1 MIAENVDDEQRGNSR
16 GMRLISLIGNLI
28 SQTVFFSSASSAFLA
43 AQVCVVFLLVAVL
56 SSSGFSQTNYEGLP
70 ISEVAIVLENSP
82 QIQGVIDQFES
93 IVRSKISDKFS
104 AVNNREALQALFDS
118 KRVASARIE
127 VVESK
132 AAASALILRFVVRR
146 TTLIDQVKINVGAT
160 TGERITEAELLL
172 RLNLLTTNA
181 VITERAAQQSADS
194 IQSYLREHGF
204 FKATVEYSYTPPS
217 QREARNNLTFNVTP
231 NEQARVEE
239 FNIKITGFDDSKIR
253 KDLKLKP
260 GEFYSREKLAA
271 DVERVRQALV
281 KEDYLAAELKD
292 PYPPTYDAD
301 KNTVSISLTGK
312 VNSKV
317 TVRIEDDN
325 AKEIS
330 ISERTQQKLLP
341 IKREGQI
348 DQSSIEEGR
357 RRLKNKFQEDGYF
370 FAEVSA
376 VCGVEPFT
384 SEDANIFRNNTQT
397 ACDFLDG
404 LNLEGRKI
412 NVTYKAELNRR
423 LKLTEIRL
431 EGTDKLTIA
440 DVQPILQSQEANAL
454 GFIPRLGYGRGYTSL
469 EILDEDSRV
478 ITSLMRELG
487 YRRAGVR
494 VRQGVTPA
502 GDSLII
508 TFVVKEGPLTRV
520 SDVEITGNKVFT
532 DAQLKQELPSTLVG
546 EPFSRAKTRNG
557 NNRILGIY
565 ARNGYFYA
573 SSVSSVVEL
582 PSTNPNEELVKIV
595 YNVEHEGDKTFI
607 NRILIVGNTNTKSQA
622 ILQTIP
628 LVVGDVLRADRIT
641 ESERNLYATSV
652 FQQVNITTEPAGT
665 TADGNARRDVIIE
678 LQEDKQRLLTYG
690 GGFSTDDGPNGT
702 VDIRYLNLFGK
713 LYQAG
718 ARVRASR
725 RQQQVQFDFTN
736 PRFLRE
742 SDGQF
747 APLTLTAQYLRDTGV
762 TRFFRTTLD
771 QGALGIVQRLD
782 ANGNPI
788 DEFGAK
794 TGVPSINR
802 YSFNAETSR
811 TINRATR
818 SLLFLRYRFEEVQ
831 LLNIKSLLV
840 APLLLP
846 DRNVRISG
854 LGATFG
860 RDTRQN
866 CNNRRTLLET
876 IRTGEAGNPCQ
887 YNATD
892 PTTGDFLSLD
902 YQLSARFL
910 GGNTSFNKFQGT
922 YQRYQQFDTKFG
934 KLVLAGRA
942 IFGLANIFQPRD
954 RNGNGVIDETD
965 KTLPISERFFAGGS
979 TNLRGFDFEEAGP
992 RQVIVPTGQFR
1003 DRNNNPVVLNPF
1015 TVPLGGNAL
1024 AVINLEAR
1032 IPVSSIFQVVPFY
1045 DGGNVFRRVSEIF
1058 KSGNSLASDIAAA
1071 NLRAKWS
1078 NTFGLGI
1085 RLKTP
1090 IGGSLAVDY
1099 GYLLNPPQF
1108 LIPQQ
1113 PPAPPAVYRLH
1124 QGRIH
1129 IRFTQAF

>member
-1 MIAENVDDEQRGNSR
+1 MH
-16 GMRLISLIGNLI
+16 LISSVRNLV
-28 SQTVFFSSASSAFLA
+28 SQFTLFPSVSLASF
-43 AQVCVVFLLVAVL
+43 VVKFCFVFLLVAF
-56 SSSGFSQTNYEGLP
+56 SAFPTFSQTNYEGLP
-70 ISEVAIVLENSP
+70 ISEVEIVLENSP

-93 IVRSKISDKFS
+93 LVRTKISNKFS

-127 VVESK
+127 VVESQTP
-132 AAASALILRFVVRR
+132 AGTLVLRFVVRR
-146 TTLIDQVKINVGAT
+146 TTLIDQVTINVGAT
-160 TGERITEAELLL
+160 TGDRVTEAELLL

-181 VITERAAQQSADS
+181 VITERAVQQSADS

-217 QREARNNLTFNVTP
+217 QREARNNVTFNVTP
-231 NEQARVEE
+231 NEQARVED
-239 FNIKITGFDDSKIR
+239 FAINITGFDSSKIR

-271 DVERVRQALV
+271 DVERVRQELV
-281 KEDYLAAELKD
+281 KNDYLAAELKD
-292 PYPPTYDAD
+292 PYPPTYDTD
-301 KNTVSISLTGK
+301 KNTVSITLTGK

-317 TVRIEDDN
+317 TVQIEDEN
-325 AKEIS
+325 GKEIAV
-330 ISERTQQKLLP
+330 SERTQQKLLP

-384 SEDANIFRNNTQT
+384 GDDANIFRNNTQT

-431 EGTDKLTIA
+431 EGTSKLTIA
-440 DVQPILQSQEANAL
+440 DVQPVLQSQEANAL

-487 YRRAGVR
+487 YRKASVR

-508 TFVVKEGPLTRV
+508 TFVVNEGPLTRV
-520 SDVEITGNKVFT
+520 SDVEITGNKIFSE
-532 DAQLKQELPSTLVG
+532 AQLRQDLPSLKG

-557 NNRILGIY
+557 NNRILEVY
-565 ARNGYFYA
+565 ARNGYIDA
-573 SSVSSVVEL
+573 RSVSSVIEL

-595 YNVEHEGDKTFI
+595 YNIENEGDKTFI
-607 NRILIVGNTNTKSQA
+607 NRILIVGNTNTKKEA

-665 TADGNARRDVIIE
+665 TADGNARRDVVIE

-725 RQQQVQFDFTN
+725 RQQQVQLDFTN

-742 SDGQF
+742 SDAQF
-747 APLTLTAQYLRDTGV
+747 APLTLSAQYLRDTGV

-782 ANGNPI
+782 ADGNPI
-788 DEFGAK
+788 DEFGVK

-802 YSFNAETSR
+802 YSLNAETSR

-854 LGATFG
+854 IGATFG
-860 RDTRQN
+860 RDTREN

-876 IRTGEAGNPCQ
+876 IRTGEEGNPCQ

-892 PTTGDFLSLD
+892 PTKGDFLSLD

-910 GGNTSFNKFQGT
+910 GGNTSFNKFQGS

-992 RQVIVPTGQFR
+992 RQVIIPTGQFR
-1003 DRNNNPVVLNPF
+1003 DRNNNPVTLNPF
-1015 TVPLGGNAL
+1015 TVPVGGNAL
-1024 AVINLEAR
+1024 AVVNLEAR
-1032 IPVSSIFQVVPFY
+1032 IPISSIFQVVPFY
-1045 DGGNVFRRVSEIF
+1045 DGGNIFRRVSEIF
-1058 KSGNSLASDIAAA
+1058 KSGKMLAGDINAA

-1085 RLKTP
+1085 RVKTP

-1113 PPAPPAVYRLH
+1113 APAPPAIYRLH